1 VNGPPEQE
9 GEEEL
14 PVDAGDGT
22 KQWLGHG
29 RGNSREDGFR
39 SMEAA
44 PGSEAERKNR
54 KMERGRKVTTL
65 LGPGFLDGPS
75 FLSPFLLIT
84 TSFFV
89 RQDVT

>member
-1 VNGPPEQE
+1 MNGPPEQE

-14 PVDAGDGT
+14 PVDTSDGT

-44 PGSEAERKNR
+44 PGSEVERKNR
-54 KMERGRKVTTL
+54 KMERGRKVTTRV
-65 LGPGFLDGPS
+65 GLDFWMSLFSSLP
-75 FLSPFLLIT
+75 FFLLRLH
-84 TSFFV
+84 FFY
-89 RQDVT
+89 